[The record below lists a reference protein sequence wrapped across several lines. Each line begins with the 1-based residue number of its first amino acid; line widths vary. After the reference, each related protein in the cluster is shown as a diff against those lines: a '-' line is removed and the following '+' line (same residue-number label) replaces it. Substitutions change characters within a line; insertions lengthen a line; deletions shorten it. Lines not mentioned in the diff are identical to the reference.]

1 MHECQKFREDWT
13 VGLAHDFGDCEE
25 CSSFCVEAN
34 FILLATDAEAQR
46 VPELSQI
53 YWDRFEDRLH
63 AKLSRENTANRF
75 RFYLKWSVAAATA
88 AAIAIVIW
96 GVAPMSRPAMNEAS
110 AAPQIEFV
118 DEHIQGL
125 NPTVVTFLAQ
135 SELFLRSFTKIDP
148 SYVEDLNEAQTRAK
162 QSLAEIETQ
171 KLRAADFVPV
181 RTALDEYE
189 SVLREIKNV
198 DSAED
203 LADIQSRIRN
213 SGLIASMKAYQPQV
227 VLVSHR

>member
-13 VGLAHDFGDCEE
+13 IGLAEDSGDCEE
-25 CSSFCVEAN
+25 CRSFCEEAQ
-34 FILLATDAEAQR
+34 FILAATGAEAQR
-46 VPELSQI
+46 LPEFSEA

-63 AKLSRENTANRF
+63 TKLVRVNVSNRF
-75 RFYLKWSVAAATA
+75 RFYMKWSVAAATA
-88 AAIAIVIW
+88 AALVIVLW
-96 GVAPMSRPAMNEAS
+96 GGSPISPHFNEAN
-110 AAPQIEFV
+110 AATRIEFV
-118 DEHIQGL
+118 DDHIQGL
-125 NPTVVTFLAQ
+125 NPTVVSFLSQ

-148 SYVEDLNEAQTRAK
+148 SYVEDLSEAQIRAQ

-181 RTALDEYE
+181 QMVLDEYE

-203 LADIQSRIRN
+203 VSDIQSRIRK
-213 SGLIASMKAYQPQV
+213 SGLISSMKAYQPQV
-227 VLVSHR
+227 VLVGHK